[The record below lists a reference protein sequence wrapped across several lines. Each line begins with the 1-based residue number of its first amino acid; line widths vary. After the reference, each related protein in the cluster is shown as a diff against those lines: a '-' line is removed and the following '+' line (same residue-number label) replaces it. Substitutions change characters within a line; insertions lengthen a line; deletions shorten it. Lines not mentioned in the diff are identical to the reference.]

1 MPGMNKEIVKF
12 IRKRNNMT
20 QRDFA
25 KAVNC
30 SFALIALVE
39 VGKRRITSNLET
51 KIKESF
57 NLDDKKLQTL
67 ASIVDEVAKGVP
79 PFI

>member
-1 MPGMNKEIVKF
+1 MNKDIVKF
-12 IRKRNNMT
+12 LRKRNNMT

-57 NLDDKKLQTL
+57 NLDDQQISSL
-67 ASIVDEVAKGVP
+67 ASIVQEVAKGVHP
-79 PFI
+79 YM

>member
-1 MPGMNKEIVKF
+1 MNKEFIKF
-12 IRKRNNMT
+12 LRKSYNLN

-25 KAVNC
+25 KIVNC

-39 VGKRRITSNLET
+39 VGKRRVTENLEE
-51 KIKESF
+51 KIKDAF
-57 NLDDKKLQTL
+57 DLDENQIQ
-67 ASIVDEVAKGVP
+67 SITAIIKNFGEGAP

>member
-1 MPGMNKEIVKF
+1 MPRINKDIIKF
-12 IRKRNNMT
+12 LRKRNNMT

-57 NLDDKKLQTL
+57 NLDDQQISSL
-67 ASIVDEVAKGVP
+67 ASIVQEVAKGVHP
-79 PFI
+79 YM

>member
-1 MPGMNKEIVKF
+1 MPRINKDIVKF
-12 IRKRNNMT
+12 LRKKNNMT

-39 VGKRRITSNLET
+39 VGKRRITNNLET

-57 NLDDKKLQTL
+57 NLDDQQISSLGT
-67 ASIVDEVAKGVP
+67 IVQEIAKGVHP
-79 PFI
+79 YM

>member
-1 MPGMNKEIVKF
+1 MQHLNKDM
-12 IRKRNNMT
+12 IRHLRKLHNMT

-39 VGKRRITSNLET
+39 VGKRRITDNLEM
-51 KIKESF
+51 KIKTTF
-57 NLDDKKLQTL
+57 NLDDKQISSI
-67 ASIVDEVAKGVP
+67 ASVVDEFSKGIP
-79 PFI
+79 PFM

>member
-1 MPGMNKEIVKF
+1 MPKMNKDVVKF
-12 IRKRNNMT
+12 LRKKNNMT

-39 VGKRRITSNLET
+39 VGKRRITNNLET

-57 NLDDKKLQTL
+57 NLDDQQISSLV
-67 ASIVDEVAKGVP
+67 SIVQEVAKGVTYM
-79 PFI
+79 

>member
-1 MPGMNKEIVKF
+1 MNKEIIKF
-12 IRKRNNMT
+12 IRKNYEMT

-25 KAVNC
+25 KLVNC

-39 VGKRRITSNLET
+39 VGKRNVSKDLEN
-51 KIKESF
+51 KVKNAF
-57 NLDDKKLQTL
+57 NLDDQDVQ
-67 ASIVDEVAKGVP
+67 SITTIVSEISKGIP

>member
-1 MPGMNKEIVKF
+1 MPRINKDIVKF
-12 IRKRNNMT
+12 LRKKNNMT

-39 VGKRRITSNLET
+39 VGKRRITNNLET

-57 NLDDKKLQTL
+57 NLDDQQISSL
-67 ASIVDEVAKGVP
+67 ATIVQEIAKGVHP
-79 PFI
+79 YM

>member
-1 MPGMNKEIVKF
+1 MPRIDKDIVKF
-12 IRKRNNMT
+12 LRKRNNMT

-57 NLDDKKLQTL
+57 NLDDQQISSL
-67 ASIVDEVAKGVP
+67 ASIVQEVAKGVQP
-79 PFI
+79 YM

>member
-1 MPGMNKEIVKF
+1 MPRINKDIVKF
-12 IRKRNNMT
+12 LRKKNNMT

-39 VGKRRITSNLET
+39 VGKRRITNNLET
-51 KIKESF
+51 KIKDSF
-57 NLDDKKLQTL
+57 NLDDQQISSL
-67 ASIVDEVAKGVP
+67 ATIVQEIAKGVHP
-79 PFI
+79 YM

>member
-1 MPGMNKEIVKF
+1 MPRIDKDIVKF
-12 IRKRNNMT
+12 LRKRNNMT

-57 NLDDKKLQTL
+57 NLDDQQISSL
-67 ASIVDEVAKGVP
+67 ASIVQEVAKGVHP
-79 PFI
+79 YL

>member
-1 MPGMNKEIVKF
+1 MPGINKDIVKF
-12 IRKRNNMT
+12 LRKRNNMT

-57 NLDDKKLQTL
+57 NLDDQQISSI
-67 ASIVDEVAKGVP
+67 ASIVQEVAKGVHP
-79 PFI
+79 YM

>member
-1 MPGMNKEIVKF
+1 MPRIDKDIVKF
-12 IRKRNNMT
+12 LRKRNNMT

-57 NLDDKKLQTL
+57 SLDDQQISSL
-67 ASIVDEVAKGVP
+67 ASIVQEVAKGVHP
-79 PFI
+79 YI

>member
-1 MPGMNKEIVKF
+1 MPRIDKDIVKF
-12 IRKRNNMT
+12 LRKRNNMT

-57 NLDDKKLQTL
+57 NLDDQQISSL
-67 ASIVDEVAKGVP
+67 ASVVQEVAKGVQP
-79 PFI
+79 YM

>member
-1 MPGMNKEIVKF
+1 MPKINKDIIKF
-12 IRKRNNMT
+12 LRKKNNMT

-39 VGKRRITSNLET
+39 VGKRRITTNLET

-57 NLDDKKLQTL
+57 NLDDQQISSL
-67 ASIVDEVAKGVP
+67 ANIVQEVTKGVP
-79 PFI
+79 PFM

>member
-1 MPGMNKEIVKF
+1 MPRIDKDIVKF
-12 IRKRNNMT
+12 LRKRNNMT

-39 VGKRRITSNLET
+39 VGKRRITNNLET

-57 NLDDKKLQTL
+57 NLDDQQISAL
-67 ASIVDEVAKGVP
+67 ASIVQEVAKGVHP
-79 PFI
+79 YM

>member
-1 MPGMNKEIVKF
+1 MPRINKDIVKF
-12 IRKRNNMT
+12 LRKRNNMT

-39 VGKRRITSNLET
+39 VGKRRITTNLET

-57 NLDDKKLQTL
+57 NLDDQQISSL
-67 ASIVDEVAKGVP
+67 ASVVQEVAKGVQP
-79 PFI
+79 YM

>member
-1 MPGMNKEIVKF
+1 MPGINKEIVKF
-12 IRKRNNMT
+12 LRKRNNMT

-39 VGKRRITSNLET
+39 VGKRRITNNLET

-57 NLDDKKLQTL
+57 NLDDQQISSL
-67 ASIVDEVAKGVP
+67 ASIVQEVAKGVHP
-79 PFI
+79 YM